1 MDIRKDDAAQRGA
14 FQVRAF
20 LVDANLAE
28 SEVVLTFKLA
38 SFLIYLLVKDVFCHC
53 SINSI

>member
-1 MDIRKDDAAQRGA
+1 MDIHKFEVAQRGA

-20 LVDANLAE
+20 LVEADLAE
-28 SEVVLTFKLA
+28 SEGVCTFKLA
-38 SFLIYLLVKDVFCHC
+38 SFRIYLLAKDAFCHC